1 MRKVLLA
8 TTALVAMSITGAHA
22 DITISGNLETNYNND
37 GTSSSMGQDGNI
49 TLKASST
56 SDSGL
61 SALVVANMGIQ
72 GRAMDMEDS
81 YMELSG
87 DFGAIRMGNTDMAGD
102 VKDGVLGRNS
112 DVYSFGVNSVFPKD
126 STDYTDTQIMDN
138 DSDTSISYYSPSISG
153 LQVYGGAVIDKEQI
167 MGINYSFSGFNLM
180 YQNGSKAGLDENVI
194 GVGFSMAGVSV
205 NMGKKREKTVSTV
218 TNSSDLNLKYSVSDA
233 LTVSYLMQKGKQGST
248 KHSKSGLEAEYI
260 IAPGVAA
267 YVGLNNADNGTKS
280 DDSTGAAIVVSF

>member
-112 DVYSFGVNSVFPKD
+112 DVYSFGVNSVFP
-126 STDYTDTQIMDN
+126 SGATDYTDTQIMDN
-138 DSDTSISYYSPSISG
+138 DSDTSLSYYSPSISG
-153 LQVYGGAVIDKEQI
+153 LQVYGGAVIDKEQV

-194 GVGFSMAGVSV
+194 GVGFSMAGVSI